1 MSDEQDIKIQDD
13 ANGADEPSDAELDA
27 LAEEL
32 TTDDEEVEVLAGL
45 EAQLEAAKQ
54 EAQTNLDGWQ
64 RAQAEFQNYKR
75 RMERDS
81 ESQRE
86 LITGRVAK
94 RYLEIVDD
102 LDRALNNRPTDKEGA
117 EWAEGVE
124 LVYRKL
130 LAILDSEGVK
140 VMDALGQPFDPNLHE
155 AIGEEES
162 DEHESGTVLEV
173 LQKGYW
179 IGERV
184 LRPALVKV
192 AA

>member
-162 DEHESGTVLEV
+162 DEHGSGTVLEV

>member
-140 VMDALGQPFDPNLHE
+140 VMDALDQPFDPNLHE

>member
-140 VMDALGQPFDPNLHE
+140 VMDALGQPFDPILHE